1 MKKFRVDQGAND
13 YYEVE
18 IIIAEDEISAREKY
32 KKLYPDAT
40 FIECREIEG
49 INKKDDIK

>member
-1 MKKFRVDQGAND
+1 MKTFRVDQGAND

-18 IIIAEDEISAREKY
+18 IITAEDEISARDKY

-40 FIECREIEG
+40 FIECREEYG
-49 INKKDDIK
+49 INKNE